1 MMIFRL
7 EEFETLQTVFKFNM
21 IQHQLVS
28 IVVASKALKDAEDAI
43 DAAKSVWEGKMYDA
57 RVYMRKWV
65 QGQLGK

>member
-21 IQHQLVS
+21 IQDQLVS

-43 DAAKSVWEGKMYDA
+43 DAAKSVWEGKMFDA